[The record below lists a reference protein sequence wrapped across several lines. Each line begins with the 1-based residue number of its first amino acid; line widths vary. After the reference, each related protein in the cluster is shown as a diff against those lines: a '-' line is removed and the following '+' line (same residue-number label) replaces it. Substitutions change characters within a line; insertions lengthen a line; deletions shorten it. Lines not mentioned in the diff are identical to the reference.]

1 MTNAIHASYRPEH
14 NDPLS
19 DSDIHPNGD
28 IHIIDPLATQPLD
41 TDIIGRI
48 IAFENDEFTTEGE
61 VVSLFQ
67 DLYDTGI
74 IDTLQGSY
82 GRMFMS
88 LVHANLITL

>member
-1 MTNAIHASYRPEH
+1 MTNAIHASYRSQH

-19 DSDIHPNGD
+19 DPTVHPDSDM
-28 IHIIDPLATQPLD
+28 HIIDPLATQPLD

-48 IAFENDEFTTEGE
+48 IAFENDEMTSEQE

-74 IDTLQGSY
+74 LDSLQGTY
-82 GRMFMS
+82 QRMFAS
-88 LVHANLITL
+88 LVGANLITL